1 MDEERL
7 RKELQE
13 RAAANGGDVLAAASE
28 MLDRVIED
36 VEALPDGWQ
45 EIIEADELLGLEPS
59 KHRRQKGNSPED
71 PAAE

>member
-36 VEALPDGWQ
+36 VEALPNGWQ
-45 EIIEADELLGLEPS
+45 EIIEADELLELESP
-59 KHRRQKGNSPED
+59 KHKRQKGNSSEG
-71 PAAE
+71 PAAD